1 MKRRI
6 ILLISALIISIN
18 VNAQLD
24 RSIQPKG
31 GPTPKI
37 KLEKPQEFKLKN
49 GVKVLVVENH
59 KLPRVA
65 YSLSIDNRPIIEGE
79 KAGVTSLLGSILGNG
94 TTTIPKDEF
103 NEEIDFLGASLNIG
117 FSGGFASTLTRNNER
132 VVELM
137 ADAVINPLLSEEE
150 FNKEKDK
157 LIEALKAEKK
167 SLDAIAGRVGS
178 ALSYGKNHAYGEFIT
193 EESLNNITFED
204 VLEYHERYFKP
215 NNSYL
220 VVIGDVNYK
229 EIKSMI
235 SDKFGAWKKG
245 KSHTDPIPVLTPN
258 VNLTEINFIDL
269 PTATQSSISV
279 TNNVDLKMNDKDYH
293 AALITNNILG
303 GGGEGYLFKNLRE
316 DKGYTYG
323 AYSSLGSSRY
333 GVSRFTAG
341 AKVRNV
347 VTDSAVVEIIKEINR
362 IKTENVDAE
371 LLKNA
376 KAKYVGN
383 FIRRIENPQVGAKY
397 AVDIKL
403 NDLPKDFYETYL
415 EKINAVSAEDVKRVA
430 NKYFNYPNGTRII
443 VVGKGSD
450 VADNLAENVGWP
462 VTYFDHYANSIAK
475 PVFNKAIPEG
485 LTASQVMNNY
495 INAIGGRDLL
505 ESVNTVIQKGDL
517 VVPPGSPF
525 KPQVIIKHKLP
536 NKYFFT
542 IEASMPGQ
550 SMANN
555 SMGRSGRR
563 GPSSGGMRPAS
574 APSMSGNKMT
584 LMKFTF
590 DGETGYLEAQG
601 QRTPL
606 EEEQINEMKSN
617 NEIWEELGYSE
628 DEIELVS
635 INSIDFKDAYKVK
648 ITEGEKISYRYYGV
662 DSGLLLSDEK
672 QDDNNNIT
680 ATFYSDYRDVNGV
693 KFPFYV
699 NITAQKMEVNMTE
712 ILINEEL
719 KDSEF

>member
-6 ILLISALIISIN
+6 ILLITALIISIN

-49 GVKVLVVENH
+49 GIKVLVVENH

-94 TTTIPKDEF
+94 TTTIPKDKF

-157 LIEALKAEKK
+157 LIEALKADKK
-167 SLDAIAGRVGS
+167 SLDAIAGRVGG

-193 EESLNNITFED
+193 EETLNNITFED
-204 VLEYHERYFKP
+204 VLEYHKKYFKP

-229 EIKSMI
+229 EIKSLI
-235 SDKFGAWKKG
+235 SEKFGAWKKG
-245 KSHTDPIPVLTPN
+245 KSHTDPIPLLTPN

-279 TNNVDLKMNDKDYH
+279 TNNVDLKMNDEDYH

-383 FIRRIENPQVGAKY
+383 FIRRIESPQVGAKY

-450 VADNLAENVGWP
+450 VADNLTENVGWP
-462 VTYFDHYANSIAK
+462 VTYFDHYANPIAK
-475 PVFNKAIPEG
+475 PVFNKAIPDG
-485 LTASQVMNNY
+485 LTASQVINNY
-495 INAIGGRDLL
+495 INVVGGRDLL
-505 ESVNTVIQKGDL
+505 ESVSSLVQKAD
-517 VVPPGSPF
+517 VTIPAPF
-525 KPQVIIKHKLP
+525 KPQATIKQMVP
-536 NKYFFT
+536 NKYSMKM
-542 IEASMPGQ
+542 EASMNGQ
-550 SMANN
+550 TMKL
-555 SMGRSGRR
+555 
-563 GPSSGGMRPAS
+563 GGMS
-574 APSMSGNKMT
+574 
-584 LMKFTF
+584 F
-590 DGETGYLEAQG
+590 DGETGYNEGPQG
-601 QRTPL
+601 RNTL
-606 EEEQINEMKSN
+606 DEKVINDLKAVKG
-617 NEIWEELGYSE
+617 IFPELYYSE
-628 DEIELVS
+628 DEIELIS
-635 INSIDFKDAYKVK
+635 INSIDFKDVYKVK
-648 ITEGEKISYRYYGV
+648 VTEGEKVSYKYYSI
-662 DSGLLLSDEK
+662 DSGLLLSEDKE
-672 QDDNNNIT
+672 DDNNNIT
-680 ATFYSDYRDVNGV
+680 SQNYGDYRDVNGI
-693 KFPFYV
+693 KFPFYIDIPSQKLEL
-699 NITAQKMEVNMTE
+699 NITE

-719 KDSEF
+719 KDSDF

>member
-6 ILLISALIISIN
+6 ILLITALIISIN

-49 GVKVLVVENH
+49 GIKVLVVENH

-137 ADAVINPLLSEEE
+137 TDAVINPLLSEEE

-157 LIEALKAEKK
+157 LIEALKADKK

-178 ALSYGKNHAYGEFIT
+178 ALSYGKNHAYGEFIS
-193 EESLNNITFED
+193 EETLNNITFED

-229 EIKSMI
+229 EIKSLI
-235 SDKFGAWKKG
+235 SEKFGAWKKG
-245 KSHTDPIPVLTPN
+245 KSHTDPIPLLTPN

-279 TNNVDLKMNDKDYH
+279 TNNVDLKMNDEDYH

-415 EKINAVSAEDVKRVA
+415 EKINAVSAADVKRVA
-430 NKYFNYPNGTRII
+430 NRYFNYPNGTRII

-450 VADNLAENVGWP
+450 VADNLTENVGWP

-475 PVFNKAIPEG
+475 PVFNKAIPDG
-485 LTASQVMNNY
+485 LTASQVINNY

-505 ESVNTVIQKGDL
+505 ESVNSLVQKADM

-525 KPQVIIKHKLP
+525 KPQAIIKHKLP
-536 NKYFFT
+536 NKYSFT

-550 SMANN
+550 NMANSN
-555 SMGRSGRR
+555 SMGGGRR
-563 GPSSGGMRPAS
+563 GPSSGMGGRS
-574 APSMSGNKMT
+574 SSSMTGNKMT
-584 LMKFTF
+584 LMKVTF
-590 DGETGYLEAQG
+590 DGETGYSESPQG
-601 QRTPL
+601 RNEL
-606 EEEQINEMKSN
+606 DEKQINELKSN
-617 NEIWEELGYSE
+617 DEVFEELGYSE
-628 DEIELVS
+628 DEIELIS

-648 ITEGEKISYRYYGV
+648 ITEGEKVSYRYYSV
-662 DSGLLLSDEK
+662 DSSLLLSEEEEDE
-672 QDDNNNIT
+672 NNNIT
-680 ATFYSDYRDVNGV
+680 VTYYDDYRDVSGI
-693 KFPFYV
+693 KFPF
-699 NITAQKMEVNMTE
+699 NINTPSQKIELNFTE
-712 ILINEEL
+712 ILINEEI
-719 KDSEF
+719 KDSDF

>member
-6 ILLISALIISIN
+6 ILLITALIISIS
-18 VNAQLD
+18 VSAQLD

-49 GVKVLVVENH
+49 GIKVLVVENH

-94 TTTIPKDEF
+94 TTTISKDEF

-157 LIEALKAEKK
+157 LIESLKADKK
-167 SLDAIAGRVGS
+167 SLDAIAGRVGG

-193 EESLNNITFED
+193 EETLNNITFED
-204 VLEYHERYFKP
+204 VLEYHKKYFKP

-229 EIKSMI
+229 EIKSLI
-235 SDKFGAWKKG
+235 SEKFGAWKKG
-245 KSHTDPIPVLTPN
+245 KSHTDPIPLLTPN

-450 VADNLAENVGWP
+450 VADNLTENVGWP
-462 VTYFDHYANSIAK
+462 VTYFDHYANPIAK
-475 PVFNKAIPEG
+475 PVFNKAIPDG
-485 LTASQVMNNY
+485 LTASQVINNY
-495 INAIGGRDLL
+495 INVVGGRDLL
-505 ESVNTVIQKGDL
+505 ESVNTLVQKAD
-517 VVPPGSPF
+517 VTIPAPF
-525 KPQVIIKHKLP
+525 KPQATIKQMVP
-536 NKYFFT
+536 NKYSMKM
-542 IEASMPGQ
+542 EASMNGQ
-550 SMANN
+550 TMKL
-555 SMGRSGRR
+555 
-563 GPSSGGMRPAS
+563 GGMS
-574 APSMSGNKMT
+574 
-584 LMKFTF
+584 F
-590 DGETGYLEAQG
+590 DGETGYNEGPQG
-601 QRTPL
+601 RNTL
-606 EEEQINEMKSN
+606 DEKVINDLKAVKG
-617 NEIWEELGYSE
+617 IFPELYYSE
-628 DEIELVS
+628 DEIELIS

-648 ITEGEKISYRYYGV
+648 ITEGEKVSYRYYSI
-662 DSGLLLSDEK
+662 DSGLLLSEEQ
-672 QDDNNNIT
+672 QDDSNNIT
-680 ATFYSDYRDVNGV
+680 SENYGDYRDVNGI
-693 KFPFYV
+693 KFPFYIDIPSQKLEL
-699 NITAQKMEVNMTE
+699 NITE

-719 KDSEF
+719 KDSDF

>member
-49 GVKVLVVENH
+49 GIRVLVVENH
-59 KLPRVA
+59 KLPRVS
-65 YSLSIDNRPIIEGE
+65 YSLRIDNNPIIEGD

-117 FSGGFASTLTRNNER
+117 FSGGFASTLSKNNER
-132 VVELM
+132 VVDLM
-137 ADAVINPLLSEEE
+137 TDAVINPLLSEEE
-150 FNKEKDK
+150 FNKEKEK
-157 LIEALKAEKK
+157 LIEALKADKK

-193 EESLNNITFED
+193 EETLNNITFED
-204 VLEYHERYFKP
+204 VLEYHKKYFKP

-220 VVIGDVNYK
+220 VVIGDVDYK
-229 EIKSMI
+229 EIKSLI
-235 SDKFGAWKKG
+235 SEKFGAWKKG
-245 KSHTDPIPVLTPN
+245 KSHTDPIPELTAN

-279 TNNVDLKMNDKDYH
+279 TNNVDLKMNDEEYH

-362 IKTENVDAE
+362 IKTETVDAE

-383 FIRRIENPQVGAKY
+383 FIRRLESPQTIANY
-397 AVDIKL
+397 ALNIKL

-430 NKYFNYPNGTRII
+430 NRYFNYPNGTRII

-450 VADNLAENVGWP
+450 VADNLTENVGWP

-485 LTASQVMNNY
+485 LTASKVMNNY
-495 INAIGGRDLL
+495 INSIGGRDML
-505 ESVNTVIQKGDL
+505 ESVNTL
-517 VVPPGSPF
+517 VSKAEVTIPGAPF
-525 KPQVIIKHKLP
+525 RPQMTMKQMAP
-536 NKYFFT
+536 NKSST
-542 IEASMPGQ
+542 KMEVNMNGQ
-550 SMANN
+550 
-555 SMGRSGRR
+555 
-563 GPSSGGMRPAS
+563 
-574 APSMSGNKMT
+574 KMT
-584 LMKFTF
+584 LMKSSF
-590 DGETGYLEAQG
+590 DGETGYTEGQG
-601 QRTPL
+601 QRKAMDDK
-606 EEEQINEMKSN
+606 QIDRAKAVKG
-617 NEIWEELGYSE
+617 IFEELYYSE
-628 DEIELVS
+628 DEIELMS

-662 DSGLLLSDEK
+662 DSGLLLSVEE
-672 QDDNNNIT
+672 QDDNNNIVST
-680 ATFYSDYRDVNGV
+680 NYSDYRDVNGI
-693 KFPFYV
+693 KFPFSTEIPSQKLEL
-699 NITAQKMEVNMTE
+699 NITE

-719 KDSEF
+719 KDSDF

>member
-6 ILLISALIISIN
+6 ILLITALIISIS
-18 VNAQLD
+18 VSAQLD

-49 GVKVLVVENH
+49 GIKVLVVENH

-94 TTTIPKDEF
+94 TTTISKDEF

-157 LIEALKAEKK
+157 LIESLKADKK
-167 SLDAIAGRVGS
+167 SLDAIAGRVGG

-193 EESLNNITFED
+193 EETLNNITFED
-204 VLEYHERYFKP
+204 VLEYHKKYFKP

-229 EIKSMI
+229 EIKSLI
-235 SDKFGAWKKG
+235 SEKFGAWKKG
-245 KSHTDPIPVLTPN
+245 KSHTDPIPLLTPN

-450 VADNLAENVGWP
+450 VADNLTENVGWP
-462 VTYFDHYANSIAK
+462 VTYFDHYANPIAK
-475 PVFNKAIPEG
+475 PVFNKAIPDG
-485 LTASQVMNNY
+485 LTASQVINNY
-495 INAIGGRDLL
+495 INVVGGRDLL
-505 ESVNTVIQKGDL
+505 ESVNTLVQKAD
-517 VVPPGSPF
+517 VTIPAPF
-525 KPQVIIKHKLP
+525 KPQATIKQMVP
-536 NKYFFT
+536 NKYSMKM
-542 IEASMPGQ
+542 EASMNGQ
-550 SMANN
+550 TMKL
-555 SMGRSGRR
+555 
-563 GPSSGGMRPAS
+563 GGMS
-574 APSMSGNKMT
+574 
-584 LMKFTF
+584 F
-590 DGETGYLEAQG
+590 DGETGYNEGPQG
-601 QRTPL
+601 RNTL
-606 EEEQINEMKSN
+606 DEKVINDLKAVKG
-617 NEIWEELGYSE
+617 IFPELYYSE
-628 DEIELVS
+628 DEIELIS

-648 ITEGEKISYRYYGV
+648 ITEGEKVSYRYYSI
-662 DSGLLLSDEK
+662 DSGLLLSEEQ
-672 QDDNNNIT
+672 QDDSNNIT
-680 ATFYSDYRDVNGV
+680 SQNYSDYRDVNGI
-693 KFPFYV
+693 KFPF
-699 NITAQKMEVNMTE
+699 NINTPSQKIELNITE

-719 KDSEF
+719 KDSDF